1 MPNVTSGAG
10 TSERHLQQTRTAKI
24 EVMKISEGVEWAAH
38 CCLLLD
44 WMGVDAPVSTAR
56 LAAGYGL
63 PPAYLNKQLQPLVK
77 AGILTST
84 AGKKG
89 GFRLAKSLKD
99 ITLMDVLTAIE
110 GPAEAFQCAEI
121 RQNGVWGEEPAS
133 AFRAPCAIDT
143 AMRGAELEWRRALA
157 AQSLAAI
164 QQNAE
169 LQAPRLRTQ
178 VQDWYRE
185 PRP

>member
-1 MPNVTSGAG
+1 
-10 TSERHLQQTRTAKI
+10 
-24 EVMKISEGVEWAAH
+24 MKISEGVEWAAH

-44 WMGVDAPVSTAR
+44 WMGVDGPVSTAR

-99 ITLMDVLTAIE
+99 ITLMDVFTAIDPVTGRPE
-110 GPAEAFQCAEI
+110 YDIGKKPGMN
-121 RQNGVWGEEPAS
+121 RP
-133 AFRAPCAIDT
+133 
-143 AMRGAELEWRRALA
+143 
-157 AQSLAAI
+157 
-164 QQNAE
+164 
-169 LQAPRLRTQ
+169 APRNFMTGLRT
-178 VQDWYRE
+178 RSRSTRSSE
-185 PRP
+185 F

>member
-1 MPNVTSGAG
+1 
-10 TSERHLQQTRTAKI
+10 
-24 EVMKISEGVEWAAH
+24 MKISEGVEWAAH

-44 WMGVDAPVSTAR
+44 WMGEDGPVSTAR

-89 GFRLAKSLKD
+89 GFRLARPLEG
-99 ITLMDVLTAIE
+99 ITLMDVLAAIE

-121 RQNGVWGEEPAS
+121 RQRGVWADLPAS
-133 AFRAPCAIDT
+133 AFRAPCAIDA

-157 AQSLAAI
+157 AQTLASI
-164 QQNAE
+164 RSNAE
-169 LQAPRLRTQ
+169 LQAPGLRTQ
-178 VQDWYRE
+178 VQEWYAR
-185 PRP
+185 PRQ

>member
-1 MPNVTSGAG
+1 MRAATIRWDG
-10 TSERHLQQTRTAKI
+10 TKTAKI
-24 EVMKISEGVEWAAH
+24 AIMRISEGVEWAAH

-44 WMGVDAPVSTAR
+44 WMGEDGPVSTAR

-63 PPAYLNKQLQPLVK
+63 PPAYLNKQLQALVK

-89 GFRLAKSLKD
+89 GFRLARSLED
-99 ITLMDVLTAIE
+99 ITLMDVFAAIE

-121 RQNGVWGEEPAS
+121 RQRGVWDGEPAS
-133 AFRAPCAIDT
+133 SFRAPCAIDA
-143 AMRGAELEWRRALA
+143 AMREAELAWRRELA
-157 AQSLAAI
+157 AKTLSSI
-164 QQNAE
+164 QANAE
-169 LQAPRLRTQ
+169 LQAPGLRAR

-185 PRP
+185 SDR

>member
-1 MPNVTSGAG
+1 MNPDGYH
-10 TSERHLQQTRTAKI
+10 RD
-24 EVMKISEGVEWAAH
+24 MKISEGVEWAAH

-44 WMGVDAPVSTAR
+44 WMGEGGPVPTAR

-89 GFRLAKSLKD
+89 GFRLARPLGE
-99 ITLMDVLTAIE
+99 ITLMDVLAAIE

-121 RQNGVWGEEPAS
+121 RQNGVWADLPAS
-133 AFRAPCAIDT
+133 AFRAPCAIDA

-157 AQSLAAI
+157 AQSLAQI
-164 QQNAE
+164 QSNAE
-169 LQAPRLRTQ
+169 LQAPGLRSQ
-178 VQDWYRE
+178 VQEWYAR
-185 PRP
+185 PRQ

>member
-1 MPNVTSGAG
+1 
-10 TSERHLQQTRTAKI
+10 
-24 EVMKISEGVEWAAH
+24 MKISEGVEWAAH

-44 WMGVDAPVSTAR
+44 WMGVDGPVSTAR

-89 GFRLAKSLKD
+89 GFRLAKGLKD

-121 RQNGVWGEEPAS
+121 RQNGVWGDEPSS

-169 LQAPRLRTQ
+169 LQAPNLRTQ
-178 VQDWYRE
+178 VQEWYRE

>member
-1 MPNVTSGAG
+1 MPAFDSNQDGYHRG
-10 TSERHLQQTRTAKI
+10 MR
-24 EVMKISEGVEWAAH
+24 ISEGVEWAAH

-44 WMGVDAPVSTAR
+44 WMGTEGPVSTAR

-89 GFRLAKSLKD
+89 GFKLARSLEN
-99 ITLMDVLTAIE
+99 ITLMDVLAAIE
-110 GPAEAFQCAEI
+110 GPSEAFQCAEI
-121 RQNGVWGEEPAS
+121 RQNGVWADEPAS
-133 AFRAPCAIDT
+133 VFRAPCAIDT
-143 AMRGAELEWRRALA
+143 AMRSAELEWRRALA
-157 AQSLAAI
+157 AQTLAAV
-164 QQNAE
+164 QANAE
-169 LQAPRLRTQ
+169 LQAPGLRTQ
-178 VQDWYRE
+178 VREWYAL

>member
-1 MPNVTSGAG
+1 MTIIGIM
-10 TSERHLQQTRTAKI
+10 R
-24 EVMKISEGVEWAAH
+24 ISEGVEWAAH

-44 WMGVDAPVSTAR
+44 WMGRGDPETAEPVPTAR

-89 GFRLAKSLKD
+89 GFRLAKRLAD

-110 GPAEAFQCAEI
+110 GPDEAFQCAEI
-121 RQNGVWGEEPAS
+121 RQHGVWADEPAS
-133 AFRAPCAIDT
+133 VFRAPCAIDT
-143 AMRGAELEWRRALA
+143 AMRTAELEWRRALA
-157 AQSLAAI
+157 AQTLAAI
-164 QQNAE
+164 QANAE
-169 LQAPRLRTQ
+169 LQAPGLRTQ
-178 VQDWYRE
+178 VLDWYAH
-185 PRP
+185 PRT

>member
-1 MPNVTSGAG
+1 MNLDGYH
-10 TSERHLQQTRTAKI
+10 RDMR
-24 EVMKISEGVEWAAH
+24 ISEGVEWAAH

-44 WMGVDAPVSTAR
+44 WMGVDGPVSTAR

-63 PPAYLNKQLQPLVK
+63 PAAYLNKQLQPLVK

-89 GFRLAKSLKD
+89 GFRLARGLAD

-121 RQNGVWGEEPAS
+121 RQNGVWADEPAS
-133 AFRAPCAIDT
+133 VFRAPCAIDT

-157 AQSLAAI
+157 AQTLAQI
-164 QQNAE
+164 QANAE
-169 LQAPRLRTQ
+169 LQAPGLRAQ